1 VSLALAKSE
10 VVIVGGGA
18 GGAELAAALG
28 RRFGCATMNVTL
40 VDCAAAHLWKPR
52 LHEVAAGL
60 IGAGEDETAYLAI
73 GRANNFRFRLGAL
86 TALDPAAHT
95 ISISAVSDAEGG
107 ELLPARQLW
116 YDTLVLAFGSQVND
130 FGTPGVADHCHMLD
144 SGDQA
149 LAFQRR
155 LLELAV
161 RVSDGALARLRVGIV
176 GAGATGVELAAELHH
191 AVSAMHR
198 FGGLMSVANL
208 EITVVDRAS
217 RVLPNS
223 HPATSKFAARTLER
237 LGIVV
242 RLNASVR
249 EVTAEGLVLQD
260 GGLVPC
266 DLKVWASGVIGRP
279 LASTLAG
286 LQVDRSRRIVCD
298 DYLRCEGV
306 RGVYALGDC
315 ALVRDRKTQRPLPA
329 TAQVAHQQASY
340 LVRALGTGSRKAP
353 GPFTYNPRGSLVSLG
368 TEPAAG
374 EIPVPRHSPITF
386 SGRIPK
392 LFYVSLQ
399 VIHRAALTGWVRA
412 LTLLLAD
419 HLRRVTAP
427 PIKLH

>member
-1 VSLALAKSE
+1 
-10 VVIVGGGA
+10 
-18 GGAELAAALG
+18 
-28 RRFGCATMNVTL
+28 MNVTL
-40 VDCAAAHLWKPR
+40 VDCATGRLWKPR

-86 TALDPAAHT
+86 RALDPAAKT
-95 ISISAVSDAEGG
+95 ILISAVSDAEGG
-107 ELLPARQLW
+107 ELLPARQLC

-130 FGTPGVADHCHMLD
+130 FGVPGVADYCHMLD
-144 SGDQA
+144 GGDQA

-161 RVSDGALARLRVGIV
+161 KVSDGALARLRVGIV

-198 FGGLMSVANL
+198 FGGLMSVADL
-208 EITVVDRAS
+208 EITVVDKAS
-217 RVLPNS
+217 RVLSNS
-223 HPATSKFAARTLER
+223 HPATSEFAACTLER

-286 LQVDRSRRIVCD
+286 LQVDRSRRIACD

-306 RGVYALGDC
+306 TGVYALGDC

-340 LVRALGTGSRKAP
+340 LVRALGTGSRMAP

-374 EIPVPRHSPITF
+374 EIPVPCHSPITF

-399 VIHRAALTGWVRA
+399 IIHRAALTGWSRA